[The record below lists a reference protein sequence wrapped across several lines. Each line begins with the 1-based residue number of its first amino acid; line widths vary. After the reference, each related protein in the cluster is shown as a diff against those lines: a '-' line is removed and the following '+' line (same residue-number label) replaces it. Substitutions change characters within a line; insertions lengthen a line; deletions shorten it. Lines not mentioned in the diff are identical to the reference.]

1 MISNQIPNSILTAP
15 DFFSSFAVQNAELS
29 LQFEKRAR
37 IAAEKRLEELIAFGQ
52 GKGRGWGRSFAA
64 GAGVDVETQTDR
76 EIIGDVSEIGDLW
89 AIDAYAFGDK
99 GNAFDDNLDS
109 AVVLQRAAAAAFVM
123 DGMNKSAETAAAGRA
138 EVQMTLPDSP
148 RWAHSCHRYG
158 VDIANLTESTDD
170 DD

>member
-1 MISNQIPNSILTAP
+1 LISNQTPNSILTAP
-15 DFFSSFAVQNAELS
+15 NFFRSFAVQNAELS

-76 EIIGDVSEIGDLW
+76 EIIGEVSEMGDLW
-89 AIDAYAFGDK
+89 AIDAFGDEA
-99 GNAFDDNLDS
+99 NAFDHNLDS
-109 AVVLQRAAAAAFVM
+109 AVALQRAAAAAFVM
-123 DGMNKSAETAAAGRA
+123 DGMKKSAETAAAGRA

-148 RWAHSCHRYG
+148 RWAHDCHRYG
-158 VDIANLTESTDD
+158 ADDANVTESTDD